1 MRQGHAST
9 SQPPLPPLFTL
20 VSHLKR
26 VQIFLSKP
34 YFLDGNASLRENII
48 FLNAPPGPVS
58 DHRDL
63 WDTYID
69 VEPHTGKTTHAAE
82 RLQIN
87 VQVRSAAVGAPCL
100 RYRSRCDAR
109 VAQIGPMPGFSSDYD
124 KVLPAKLPVVWLEK
138 KAAMTDAQ
146 AKELRGIVSLP
157 KLVVMWVR
165 WCGVG
170 VSAVMFVA
178 AGILAYRHYHDPDY
192 QKHNTKGGA
201 EETQRLMGD
210 GTRRNEM
217 QDPIAGMGTDER
229 LDYGYGAAKQ

>member
-1 MRQGHAST
+1 MPST
-9 SQPPLPPLFTL
+9 YTRDETPPAGLGVLRPCSCGAVVRYPGKGSVRAVLF
-20 VSHLKR
+20 
-26 VQIFLSKP
+26 
-34 YFLDGNASLRENII
+34 
-48 FLNAPPGPVS
+48 
-58 DHRDL
+58 
-63 WDTYID
+63 
-69 VEPHTGKTTHAAE
+69 
-82 RLQIN
+82 
-87 VQVRSAAVGAPCL
+87 VRCRRFRA
-100 RYRSRCDAR
+100 
-109 VAQIGPMPGFSSDYD
+109 
-124 KVLPAKLPVVWLEK
+124 
-138 KAAMTDAQ
+138 
-146 AKELRGIVSLP
+146 
-157 KLVVMWVR
+157 VR